1 MPATASRPRKMQ
13 LTKGQSAPL
22 WGLRGAAWAQHC
34 ADLGT
39 DPRDKAA
46 LETWWR
52 ALLWATLQVR
62 SLTEVPRSGAAYV
75 DLMAALE
82 VSARNGI
89 AWQLRRPGAEV
100 RPLVHAVLDF
110 VEERQLSEHY
120 VCGIAR
126 QMLCTEEMPALDRL
140 TPAQLLTLLQIL
152 RSKGGHR
159 EAPANGALNDSE
171 RA

>member
-1 MPATASRPRKMQ
+1 MPATASRPRR
-13 LTKGQSAPL
+13 LPPTKGQSLPL

-34 ADLGT
+34 ADHGLAVS
-39 DPRDKAA
+39 DRAA

-52 ALLWATLQVR
+52 SLLWATLQVR

-82 VSARNGI
+82 VVARNGI
-89 AWQLRRPGAEV
+89 TWQLRRPGAEV

-110 VEERQLSEHY
+110 VEEHQLSEHY

-126 QMLCTEEMPALDRL
+126 QMLGTENMPALDRL

-152 RSKGGHR
+152 R
-159 EAPANGALNDSE
+159 ANGALSNGGL
-171 RA
+171 AQ